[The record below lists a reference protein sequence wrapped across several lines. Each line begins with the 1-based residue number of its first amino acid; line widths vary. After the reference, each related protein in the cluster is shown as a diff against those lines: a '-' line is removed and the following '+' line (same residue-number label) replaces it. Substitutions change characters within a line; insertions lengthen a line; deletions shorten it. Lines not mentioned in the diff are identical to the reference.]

1 MDYVVIGGDER
12 YAQLARLLK
21 RRGKRVGLWGR
32 EPVPGS
38 PAVEDG
44 ELEASGCLIA
54 GCPAR
59 VKNGLLSPEMLLERM
74 GGGAKLAL
82 CGPKHPAME
91 DDRVIDLW
99 SDEALIR
106 ENAGLTAEGAIS
118 AAMRASTRAM
128 CDMRCLVI
136 GWGRIGRSLTERLA
150 ALNAAVTV
158 ASRRP
163 QGRNGA
169 VERGA
174 EAVDTRVIA
183 DTISGFDLIFNT
195 VPELVLGEEALGR
208 VDRDAMIIDLAS
220 PPYGVDLSA
229 AWKLGLRAWREPG
242 LPGRYCPESAA
253 MALLRSMVRQG
264 IL

>member
-21 RRGKRVGLWGR
+21 RQGKRVGLWGR
-32 EPVPGS
+32 EPVPGI

-106 ENAGLTAEGAIS
+106 ENAGLTAEGAMS
-118 AAMRASTRAM
+118 AAMRASSRAM

-136 GWGRIGRSLTERLA
+136 GWGRIGRALTERLA

-174 EAVDTRVIA
+174 EIQFDEIA
-183 DTISGFDLIFNT
+183 QSPYFTYY
-195 VPELVLGEEALGR
+195 
-208 VDRDAMIIDLAS
+208 DRQT
-220 PPYGVDLSA
+220 GVEHEVWFEDV
-229 AWKLGLRAWREPG
+229 
-242 LPGRYCPESAA
+242 
-253 MALLRSMVRQG
+253 RSMDAKLRLIAQYGLQG
-264 IL
+264 AGYWNLMRAMPQNWTLLHALYEIETLR